1 MEESDEEFG
10 WDDVHNVQIP
20 LEEIK
25 AARREELQFMQSRN
39 LWTVVPKKECL
50 RLTGKQPVSVR
61 WVDTNKG
68 RGGAIDV
75 RSKWWR
81 EISKA
86 TIRIVTTY
94 LPKRLRWKLNVC
106 S

>member
-1 MEESDEEFG
+1 M
-10 WDDVHNVQIP
+10 QIP

-39 LWTVVPKKECL
+39 LWTVVPKRECL

-68 RGGAIDV
+68 REGPTDV
-75 RSKWWR
+75 RSRLVARDFKGNDKDR
-81 EISKA
+81 DDLFAE
-86 TIRIVTTY
+86 T
-94 LPKRLRWKLNVC
+94 LRWKLNAC